1 MEECEDKIMS
11 VKNEMDMFF
20 EKFLKKYEETAVGLP
35 RCPKRKNIDQ
45 TIYIG
50 ETDSEGYSKWKPI
63 PYGRDESFLRLL
75 EIYGIEKN
83 EDIVEYFSTYYFLRI
98 DIKFKNYL
106 ISINSVEPKDEY
118 KSLRRKIDAYTD
130 SNGKI
135 THIPIGVEQQ
145 KANYN
150 VVVEVKTG
158 VVKFADDEKGKMR
171 KLHHLWKNL

>member
-1 MEECEDKIMS
+1 M
-11 VKNEMDMFF
+11 
-20 EKFLKKYEETAVGLP
+20 VGM
-35 RCPKRKNIDQ
+35 KV
-45 TIYIG
+45 
-50 ETDSEGYSKWKPI
+50 
-63 PYGRDESFLRLL
+63 FLRLL

-171 KLHHLWKNL
+171 KIAPSLEEFIKGWEPWV

>member
-1 MEECEDKIMS
+1 M
-11 VKNEMDMFF
+11 
-20 EKFLKKYEETAVGLP
+20 
-35 RCPKRKNIDQ
+35 
-45 TIYIG
+45 
-50 ETDSEGYSKWKPI
+50 
-63 PYGRDESFLRLL
+63 L

-118 KSLRRKIDAYTD
+118 KSLTRKIDAYTD

-158 VVKFADDEKGKMR
+158 IVKFVDDEKGKMR
-171 KLHHLWKNL
+171 KIAPSLEEFIKGWEPWV

>member
-1 MEECEDKIMS
+1 M
-11 VKNEMDMFF
+11 
-20 EKFLKKYEETAVGLP
+20 
-35 RCPKRKNIDQ
+35 
-45 TIYIG
+45 
-50 ETDSEGYSKWKPI
+50 
-63 PYGRDESFLRLL
+63 L

-158 VVKFADDEKGKMR
+158 VVKFADDEKR
-171 KLHHLWKNL
+171 KNEKNCTIFGRIYKRMGTVGLSKSKKTMDINH